1 VAGGTRR
8 PVPGGRLRNLMDAVH
23 PTGATAS
30 RNVTRQA
37 VLIALR
43 REGPLS
49 PDRLAGVL
57 GVSRT
62 AVLQQL
68 RRLAAGGLVARR
80 TERHGVGRP
89 RHLYELTATAQEVFP
104 ADYGALA
111 ADMLSAMEAFG
122 GRELV
127 ERVFALR
134 RERLRDQLVR
144 RLDDAGL
151 SGAPLEDRVR
161 EVARFQDEQGY
172 LCDCR
177 RETRAGEELQ
187 AGTGEGL
194 EPIAVD
200 AEGVIRLREHNCAIY
215 DVATATPAA
224 CRAEVQLFREVLG
237 ARVVRE
243 THIAAGDRCCTY
255 RIEER
260 RAEA

>member
-1 VAGGTRR
+1 
-8 PVPGGRLRNLMDAVH
+8 MDAVQ

-49 PDRLAGVL
+49 PDRLASVL

-80 TERHGVGRP
+80 AERHGVGRP
-89 RHLYELTATAQEVFP
+89 RHVYELTASAQEVFP

-111 ADMLSAMEAFG
+111 ADMLAAMEAFG

-177 RETRAGEELQ
+177 RETRAGQE
-187 AGTGEGL
+187 L

-200 AEGVIRLREHNCAIY
+200 PQGVIRLREHNCAIY

-260 RAEA
+260 PVDA